1 MTTAMGVSNRL
12 RKKPSRSYRL
22 RFRSNVIENLTPK
35 QSLELVLLVIWSD
48 PDDDPPRSL
57 IHLANPDPTPSTSSA
72 PETTTKG
79 KANG

>member
-1 MTTAMGVSNRL
+1 MGVSDRL

-22 RFRSNVIENLTPK
+22 RVGSNVIENLTPEE
-35 QSLELVLLVIWSD
+35 SLELVLLVIRSYSG
-48 PDDDPPRSL
+48 DDPPRSL

-79 KANG
+79 QANG

>member
-1 MTTAMGVSNRL
+1 MGVCDRL

-22 RFRSNVIENLTPK
+22 RFRSSVIENLTPE
-35 QSLELVLLVIWSD
+35 QSLELVLLVIWSY
-48 PDDDPPRSL
+48 PGDDPPRSL
-57 IHLANPDPTPSTSSA
+57 IHLASPDPTPSTSSA

>member
-1 MTTAMGVSNRL
+1 MGVCDRL

-35 QSLELVLLVIWSD
+35 QSLELVLLVIRSD

-72 PETTTKG
+72 PETITKG
-79 KANG
+79 KVNG